1 MVRLLFLAPLL
12 LSAGCAGSAWREDF
26 DRIQSLSAAVPATP
40 TAPRDDAET
49 DRLLAQPLDLPTLV
63 GLARAR
69 NPELREAAARTRA
82 GIEEVRRVGSLDD
95 PVLKAETQG
104 VPFRH
109 PGSLARAEENKIGL
123 SQTFPF
129 PGNLSLRSE
138 SATREAGRLHQ
149 MYLERERD
157 VIARLKKAYFEYY
170 EAVRSIEAH
179 DDHLKL
185 MEATEKI
192 SDAKF
197 RTGAVSQ
204 QDVLK
209 PQLEQVLLHAEV
221 LAAEQRKGSA
231 QAAINR
237 ILQRPSEAPLG
248 LPRTVVPSDEPFDLK
263 ELTARAVQ
271 SHPELLAAELRVK
284 STKAAARLADRES
297 TLPDF
302 SVGLDYM
309 QFPDG
314 PDGYGAMVAINLP
327 WFTGKRSAAARGL
340 EHTLRADEAALD
352 AVRARVQF
360 EVRDAWLRTESTR
373 RSAALLKTEL
383 IPKTAQTVEVSRT
396 AYEKDKSSFLDLLDA
411 ERSLRDVKLK
421 YIQAVAQYE
430 SAVADLEHAVGSDLR
445 RKP

>member
-1 MVRLLFLAPLL
+1 MARFLFLAPLL
-12 LSAGCAGSAWREDF
+12 LSTGCAGSAWRADF
-26 DRIQSLSAAVPATP
+26 DRLQTLSEAVPVSP
-40 TAPRDDAET
+40 PVEDGEM
-49 DRLLAQPLDLPTLV
+49 DRVLSQPLDLATIV

-82 GIEEVRRVGSLDD
+82 GLEEVRRAGSLDD
-95 PVLKAETQG
+95 PVLKAETER
-104 VPFRH
+104 VP
-109 PGSLARAEENKIGL
+109 SLAREGETKVGL
-123 SQTFPF
+123 SQRIPF

-138 SATREAGRLHQ
+138 AATREAEQLHQ
-149 MYLERERD
+149 RYLERERD
-157 VIARLKKAYFEYY
+157 VIARLKRAYFEYY

-185 MEATEKI
+185 MQATEKI

-197 RTGAVSQ
+197 RTGAVTQ

-221 LAAEQRKGSA
+221 LSAEQRKGSA

-237 ILQRPSEAPLG
+237 ILQRAPDAPLG
-248 LPRTVVPSDEPFDLK
+248 DPKTVAPSDERFDLK
-263 ELTARAVQ
+263 ELTALAVR
-271 SHPELLAAELRVK
+271 SHPDLLAAELRVK
-284 STKAAARLADRES
+284 STRASARLAGREA

-302 SVGLDYM
+302 SVGVDYL
-309 QFPDG
+309 QLPG
-314 PDGYGAMVAINLP
+314 APDGYGAMLSINLP
-327 WFTGKRSAAARGL
+327 WFTGRRGAEARGL
-340 EHTLRADEAALD
+340 EQSLRADEAALD

-360 EVRDAWLRTESTR
+360 EIRDAWLRTESAR
-373 RSAALLKTEL
+373 RSATLLRSEL
-383 IPKTAQTVEVSRT
+383 IPKTAQTVEISRT

-411 ERSLRDVKLK
+411 ERLLRDVKLK

-430 SAVADLEHAVGSDLR
+430 SAVADLEYAVGSDFR